1 MKQFGFVIAKDLE
14 ERRMEEFYKS
24 DPEWM
29 EELCISES
37 SLKRARA
44 KLIKGFGI
52 KTEKKGIPAKNYY
65 TVDYDQLRLVLSSFA
80 QSNQSGQNDLTSQVK
95 MNPQDRSEWPDKTGQ
110 PDSTITVDYQE
121 TTQETTPVE
130 DKTLSIS
137 SRTVMESPTTT
148 FSENSKIRT
157 VLKSCWM
164 SLEQESGGK
173 ARLSKWANL
182 SEEDQ
187 NKAFSEAQSLAKE
200 KPPFSSRL
208 IEQLDIAAKIVTSP
222 KDYSGAAAPHKL
234 EPDLTNKRRGAQEA
248 STNYAESQYD
258 AALQSGADAEEAEAV
273 RNFAYGSYLNRYD
286 PKTWELAKPLTY
298 QYGKEKGQP
307 VTYEDIDSTRV
318 FATAQQITDEMI
330 QADRNSRMNF
340 LAKQAR
346 DLSNENS

>member
-1 MKQFGFVIAKDLE
+1 MTLKQLLGLFTGQQNVVTVPKLFVQLLGSYEAAAYLSQIIYWETKMDG
-14 ERRMEEFYKS
+14 EFYKS

-110 PDSTITVDYQE
+110 PDPTITVDYQE

-164 SLEQESGGK
+164 WGQL
-173 ARLSKWANL
+173 LS
-182 SEEDQ
+182 
-187 NKAFSEAQSLAKE
+187 
-200 KPPFSSRL
+200 
-208 IEQLDIAAKIVTSP
+208 I
-222 KDYSGAAAPHKL
+222 
-234 EPDLTNKRRGAQEA
+234 
-248 STNYAESQYD
+248 
-258 AALQSGADAEEAEAV
+258 
-273 RNFAYGSYLNRYD
+273 LN
-286 PKTWELAKPLTY
+286 
-298 QYGKEKGQP
+298 
-307 VTYEDIDSTRV
+307 
-318 FATAQQITDEMI
+318 M
-330 QADRNSRMNF
+330 
-340 LAKQAR
+340 
-346 DLSNENS
+346 